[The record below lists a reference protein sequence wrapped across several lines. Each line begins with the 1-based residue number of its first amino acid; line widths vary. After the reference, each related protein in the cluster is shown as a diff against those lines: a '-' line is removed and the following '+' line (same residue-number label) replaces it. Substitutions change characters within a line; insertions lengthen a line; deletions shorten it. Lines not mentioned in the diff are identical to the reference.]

1 MAVKDTGASVI
12 ARLKNKAKETGKPFQ
27 LHLQLFCQEE
37 FLRRLA
43 ASCYAENLVL
53 KGGLFIYTLTNFES
67 RATVDIDFL
76 LQQFPGRIEDIKRM
90 VDEIISVDSGNDF
103 ITFTS
108 RGFETISPQRGYT
121 GVSFQLVGQIKNT
134 RTPFDVDF
142 DVGDIIIPMP
152 RKRTIPVQL
161 DGFGAPEVLTY
172 SLESTIAEKFDAL
185 LQRLELT
192 SRMKDIYDIC
202 YLSSIFDFDGWT
214 LRQAIFE
221 ALQNRGTAY
230 ERGSF
235 NRVIALAGNKDIQV
249 RWRQYMRRLKMTE
262 LPLEEVMVC
271 IDRFLRP
278 AWNAILSERELFMQW
293 DCKTATWHG
302 EKKPVL

>member
-1 MAVKDTGASVI
+1 MDMGASVI

-37 FLRRLA
+37 FLRRIA
-43 ASCYAENLVL
+43 ASRYAENLVL

-76 LQQFPGRIEDIKRM
+76 LRQFPGTIEDVKRM

-108 RGFETISPQRGYT
+108 RGFETISPQRKYT
-121 GVSFQLVGQIKNT
+121 GVSFQLIGQIKNT

-142 DVGDIIIPMP
+142 GIGDVIVPSSK
-152 RKRTIPVQL
+152 KRTIPVQL
-161 DGFGAPEVLTY
+161 DGFGVPEILTY

-192 SRMKDIYDIC
+192 SRMKDIYDIY
-202 YLSSIFDFDGWT
+202 YLSSIFDFDGRA
-214 LRQAIFE
+214 LQQAVFE
-221 ALQNRGTAY
+221 TLQNRGTVY
-230 ERGSF
+230 GRDSF
-235 NRVIALAGNKDIQV
+235 DRVIALADNKDIQI
-249 RWRQYMRRLKMTE
+249 RWRQYLRRLKMPE
-262 LPLEEVMVC
+262 LPLEDVMGRVDC
-271 IDRFLRP
+271 FLRP
-278 AWNAILSERELFMQW
+278 VWSTMIGEEEFIMRW
-293 DCKTATWHG
+293 DCEKTSW
-302 EKKPVL
+302 EQ

>member
-1 MAVKDTGASVI
+1 MDMGASVI

-43 ASCYAENLVL
+43 ASRYAENLVL

-76 LQQFPGRIEDIKRM
+76 LRQFPGTIEDIKRM
-90 VDEIISVDSGNDF
+90 VDEIIAVDSGNDF
-103 ITFTS
+103 VTFSS
-108 RGFETISPQRGYT
+108 RGFETISPQRKYT

-142 DVGDIIIPMP
+142 GVGDVIVPNSH
-152 RKRTIPVQL
+152 RRAIPVQL
-161 DGFGAPEVLTY
+161 DGFDVPEVLTY

-192 SRMKDIYDIC
+192 SRMKDIYDIY
-202 YLSSIFDFDGWT
+202 YLSSMFNFDGRA
-214 LRQAIFE
+214 LQQAVFE
-221 ALQNRGTAY
+221 TLQNRGTAY
-230 ERGSF
+230 ERDSF
-235 NRVIALAGNKDIQV
+235 DRVIALAENKDIQV
-249 RWRQYMRRLKMTE
+249 RWRQYLRRLKMPE
-262 LPLEEVMVC
+262 LALDDVMHS
-271 IDRFLRP
+271 IDAFLRP
-278 AWNAILSERELFMQW
+278 VWNAIIDEQELFLGW
-293 DCKTATWHG
+293 KCECAVWS
-302 EKKPVL
+302 

>member
-1 MAVKDTGASVI
+1 MDRGASVI

-43 ASCYAENLVL
+43 ASRYADNLVL

-76 LQQFPGRIEDIKRM
+76 LRQFPGTIEDIQHM
-90 VDEIISVDSGNDF
+90 VDEIIAIDSGNDF

-108 RGFETISPQRGYT
+108 RGFETISPQRKYK

-142 DVGDIIIPMP
+142 GIGDVIVPSSH
-152 RKRTIPVQL
+152 KRAIPVQL
-161 DGFGAPEVLTY
+161 DGFSEPEISTY
-172 SLESTIAEKFDAL
+172 SLESTIAEKLDAL

-192 SRMKDIYDIC
+192 SRMKDIYDIY
-202 YLSSIFDFDGWT
+202 YLSQMFDFDGRS
-214 LRQAIFE
+214 LQQAIFE
-221 ALQNRGTAY
+221 TLQNRGTAY
-230 ERGSF
+230 EQDSF
-235 NRVIALAGNKDIQV
+235 SKVIELAGNKDIQV
-249 RWRQYMRRLKMTE
+249 RWRQYLRRLKMTE
-262 LPLEEVMVC
+262 LPLTAVMESM
-271 IDRFLRP
+271 DNFLQP
-278 AWNAILSERELFMQW
+278 AWNAIVSEEEFSGCWNCKEARWEISLLFS
-293 DCKTATWHG
+293 
-302 EKKPVL
+302 E

>member
-1 MAVKDTGASVI
+1 MDMGASVI

-43 ASCYAENLVL
+43 ASRYAENLVL

-76 LQQFPGRIEDIKRM
+76 LRQFPGTIEDIKRM
-90 VDEIISVDSGNDF
+90 VDEVIAVDSGNDF
-103 ITFTS
+103 IAFSS
-108 RGFETISPQRGYT
+108 RGFETISPQRKYT

-142 DVGDIIIPMP
+142 GVGDVIVPNSH
-152 RKRTIPVQL
+152 KRTIPVQL
-161 DGFGAPEVLTY
+161 DGFEVPEVLTY

-192 SRMKDIYDIC
+192 SRMKDIYDIY
-202 YLSSIFDFDGWT
+202 YLSSMFDFDGRA
-214 LRQAIFE
+214 LQQAVFE
-221 ALQNRGTAY
+221 TLQNRGTAY
-230 ERGSF
+230 ERDSF
-235 NRVIALAGNKDIQV
+235 DRVIALAENKDIQV
-249 RWRQYMRRLKMTE
+249 RWRQYLRRLKMPE
-262 LPLEEVMVC
+262 LALDDVMHS
-271 IDRFLRP
+271 IDRYLHP
-278 AWNAILSERELFMQW
+278 VWNAIINESEL
-293 DCKTATWHG
+293 TLTWQSQSG
-302 EKKPVL
+302 AWKNGK

>member
-1 MAVKDTGASVI
+1 MDMGASVI

-67 RATVDIDFL
+67 RATVNIDFL

-108 RGFETISPQRGYT
+108 RGFETISPQRKYT

-152 RKRTIPVQL
+152 RKRAIPVQL

-192 SRMKDIYDIC
+192 SRMKDIYDIY
-202 YLSSIFDFDGWT
+202 YLSSIFDFDGWA
-214 LRQAIFE
+214 LQQAIFE
-221 ALQNRGTAY
+221 TLQNRGTAY
-230 ERGSF
+230 ELDSF
-235 NRVIALAGNKDIQV
+235 DRVIALAGNKDIQV
-249 RWRQYMRRLKMTE
+249 RWRQYLRRLKMTE

>member
-1 MAVKDTGASVI
+1 MDKGASVI

-43 ASCYAENLVL
+43 ASRYAENLVL

-76 LQQFPGRIEDIKRM
+76 LRQFPSTIEDIKRM
-90 VDEIISVDSGNDF
+90 VDEIIAVDSGNDF
-103 ITFTS
+103 ITFSS
-108 RGFETISPQRGYT
+108 RGFETISPQRKYT

-142 DVGDIIIPMP
+142 GVGDVIVPNSH
-152 RKRTIPVQL
+152 KRTIPVQL
-161 DGFGAPEVLTY
+161 DGFDVPEVLTY

-192 SRMKDIYDIC
+192 SRMKDIYDIY
-202 YLSSIFDFDGWT
+202 YLSSMFDFDGRA
-214 LRQAIFE
+214 LQQAVFE
-221 ALQNRGTAY
+221 TLQNRGTAY
-230 ERGSF
+230 ERDSF
-235 NRVIALAGNKDIQV
+235 DRVIALADNKDIQV
-249 RWRQYMRRLKMTE
+249 RWRQYLRRLKMPE
-262 LPLEEVMVC
+262 LVLEEVMHS
-271 IDRFLRP
+271 IDCYLRP
-278 AWNAILSERELFMQW
+278 VWDAIINESEL
-293 DCKTATWHG
+293 TLTWWSQPGVWHNS
-302 EKKPVL
+302 K

>member
-1 MAVKDTGASVI
+1 MDMGASVI

-108 RGFETISPQRGYT
+108 RGFETISPQRKYT

-142 DVGDIIIPMP
+142 GVGDIIIPVP

-161 DGFGAPEVLTY
+161 DGFGSPEVLTY

-192 SRMKDIYDIC
+192 SRMKDIYDIY
-202 YLSSIFDFDGWT
+202 YLSSIFDFDGWA
-214 LRQAIFE
+214 LQQAIFE
-221 ALQNRGTAY
+221 TLQNRGTAY
-230 ERGSF
+230 ELDSF
-235 NRVIALAGNKDIQV
+235 DRVIALAGNKDIQV
-249 RWRQYMRRLKMTE
+249 RWRQYLRRLKMTE
-262 LPLEEVMVC
+262 MPLGDIMNG
-271 IDRFLRP
+271 IARFLRP
-278 AWNAILSERELFMQW
+278 AGDAILSEDELLVQW

-302 EKKPVL
+302 ENKSVL

>member
-1 MAVKDTGASVI
+1 MDMGASVI

-43 ASCYAENLVL
+43 SSRYAENLVL

-76 LQQFPGRIEDIKRM
+76 LRQFPGTIEDIKRM
-90 VDEIISVDSGNDF
+90 VDEIIAVDSGNDF
-103 ITFTS
+103 ITFSS
-108 RGFETISPQRGYT
+108 RGFETISPQRKYT

-142 DVGDIIIPMP
+142 GVGDVIVPSSQ
-152 RKRTIPVQL
+152 KRTIPVQL
-161 DGFGAPEVLTY
+161 DGFDVPEILTY

-192 SRMKDIYDIC
+192 SRMKDIYDIY
-202 YLSSIFDFDGWT
+202 YLSSMFDFDGRA
-214 LRQAIFE
+214 LQQAVFE
-221 ALQNRGTAY
+221 TLQNRGTSY
-230 ERGSF
+230 EKDSF
-235 NRVIALAGNKDIQV
+235 DRVIALSVNKEIQT
-249 RWRQYMRRLKMTE
+249 RWRQYLRRMKMPE
-262 LPLEEVMVC
+262 LQLDDVMERVDC
-271 IDRFLRP
+271 FLRP
-278 AWNAILSERELFMQW
+278 VWEAMIHEEELLLRWNCEIASWKR
-293 DCKTATWHG
+293 
-302 EKKPVL
+302 

>member
-1 MAVKDTGASVI
+1 MDMGASVI

-43 ASCYAENLVL
+43 ASRYAENLVL

-76 LQQFPGRIEDIKRM
+76 LRQFPGTIEDIKRM
-90 VDEIISVDSGNDF
+90 VDEIIAVDSGNDF
-103 ITFTS
+103 VTFSS
-108 RGFETISPQRGYT
+108 RGFETISPQRKYT

-142 DVGDIIIPMP
+142 GVGDVIVPNSH
-152 RKRTIPVQL
+152 RRAIPVQL
-161 DGFGAPEVLTY
+161 DGFDVPEVLTY

-192 SRMKDIYDIC
+192 SRMKDIYDIY
-202 YLSSIFDFDGWT
+202 YLSSMFDFDGSA
-214 LRQAIFE
+214 LQQAVFE
-221 ALQNRGTAY
+221 TLQNRGTAY
-230 ERGSF
+230 EQDSF
-235 NRVIALAGNKDIQV
+235 DRVIALADNKDIQV
-249 RWRQYMRRLKMTE
+249 RWRQYLRRLKMPE
-262 LPLEEVMVC
+262 LALDDVMHS
-271 IDRFLRP
+271 IDCYLRP
-278 AWNAILSERELFMQW
+278 VWDAIINESELML
-293 DCKTATWHG
+293 TWQSQSG
-302 EKKPVL
+302 VWSNSQ